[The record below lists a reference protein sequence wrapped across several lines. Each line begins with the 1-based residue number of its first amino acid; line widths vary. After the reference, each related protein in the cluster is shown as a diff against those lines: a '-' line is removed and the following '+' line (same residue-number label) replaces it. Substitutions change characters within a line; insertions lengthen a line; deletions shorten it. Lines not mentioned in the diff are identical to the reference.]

1 MLCVRVCF
9 VSLHR
14 HPVMLSLPPGTVG
27 ILESWQMKYSTYP
40 VLSILGSLC
49 YKTSKISLESWVSM
63 SYKITLANTRKAKYC
78 HPCTKQHSTLLLLPM
93 TGHQEFLP
101 FITTG
106 NQTPFS
112 GTKLPSSVSL
122 EAPIEGSSISYN
134 FIQFV
139 LEEILM
145 YVRTR
150 FLSVH

>member
-14 HPVMLSLPPGTVG
+14 HPVMLSLPPGAVG

-49 YKTSKISLESWVSM
+49 YRTSKISLESWVSM

-78 HPCTKQHSTLLLLPM
+78 RLCAKQHYTLLLLPI

-101 FITTG
+101 FIITRK
-106 NQTPFS
+106 QTPFS

-122 EAPIEGSSISYN
+122 EAPIEGSGISYN
-134 FIQFV
+134 SIQFI
-139 LEEILM
+139 LEETLM
-145 YVRTR
+145 YIWTQ